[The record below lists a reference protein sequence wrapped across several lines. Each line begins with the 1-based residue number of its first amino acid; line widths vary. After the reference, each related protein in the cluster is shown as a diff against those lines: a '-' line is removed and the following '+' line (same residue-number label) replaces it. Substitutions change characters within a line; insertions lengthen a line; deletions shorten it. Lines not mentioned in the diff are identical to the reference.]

1 MPRQYD
7 FNGLA
12 GCVEQR
18 KSRETGLL
26 VGLYH
31 AEQAGMD
38 PAAGAWATVCE
49 AHGHLVS
56 HGAGPGPL
64 SPGESVRLVRGLQR
78 CEQRRTAGARMRP
91 HAGSRRGLIIGED
104 SQ

>member
-1 MPRQYD
+1 MAKEYD

-18 KSRETGLL
+18 KSRASGLM

-38 PAAGAWATVCE
+38 PEAGKWATVCE
-49 AHGHLVS
+49 AHGQIVNHASLCLARFHLADPE
-56 HGAGPGPL
+56 GW
-64 SPGESVRLVRGLQR
+64 
-78 CEQRRTAGARMRP
+78 CEVCNGT
-91 HAGSRRGLIIGED
+91 EKE
-104 SQ
+104 